1 MRHTNPKRERG
12 PLDRIE
18 SWTGAMIPGLSQRK
32 RWLAHAASESAAAE
46 AATKATVA
54 PADCRSAAIAFES
67 PGLAAPKGRPA
78 EANASDRITDAA
90 NRNTG
95 GAHIGL
101 LGDDLCR
108 TFIRRESVVARD
120 SCVVGRG
127 TVGGRT
133 VRCASAGNNSNRAVG
148 SVRVVGAGRSISG
161 SVRVIFAR
169 GSVRSVGVIAA
180 RLAVVAAFVAAA
192 VVIAVVAALAA
203 AAVTA

>member
-54 PADCRSAAIAFES
+54 PAECRSAAIAFES
-67 PGLAAPKGRPA
+67 PGLAAPKGRAA

-148 SVRVVGAGRSISG
+148 SVRVIG
-161 SVRVIFAR
+161 AR

-203 AAVTA
+203 AAVTAAAR